1 MRPLALAA
9 AGVALIV
16 VDFRTESFD
25 LLPDP
30 LGWALVAVAASWL
43 ALPAVMRLAAVTG
56 LLSLADFG
64 LPYHYVRVNELTGKS
79 VTGPTRA
86 KPAAT
91 RLDYLPLRGGQFV
104 LLTAAVICTGAT
116 LWMLLGRL
124 RRRADYENDPA
135 AATRLRWG
143 QWLVAGAW
151 VGPYLVTIA
160 MAAVRGDGYD
170 AVWNNGLEYLGLA
183 GLAAGLYVVGVLAG
197 SIRASWA
204 QGAGSWDPSPWDE
217 ARLRAPERRRNRRST
232 ST

>member
-16 VDFRTESFD
+16 VDFRTEAFD

-56 LLSLADFG
+56 LLSLADFA

-86 KPAAT
+86 KPAAV
-91 RLDYLPLRGGQFV
+91 RLDYLPLQGGQFL
-104 LLTAAVICTGAT
+104 LLTGAVLGTGAT

-124 RRRADYENDPA
+124 RRRADYEDDPTA
-135 AATRLRWG
+135 VTRLRRA

-160 MAAVRGDGYD
+160 MAAVRGEDYD
-170 AVWNNGLEYLGLA
+170 AVWNHGFEYLGLA

-204 QGAGSWDPSPWDE
+204 QRAGSWDLSPWDE
-217 ARLRAPERRRNRRST
+217 LRLRAPVRRRNRRST